1 MDVVKTILNKGL
13 DQDHSPEEQPQ
24 GTYRFAENLIN
35 NSTESI
41 NELAVEPAVV
51 QKLALESNEVLVGY
65 VAIDDERICLFSV
78 KARNGL
84 KSRISLFSTINNT
97 RTILATGE
105 LNFSLYYPITGIYRK
120 RNGDIE
126 LV

>member
-51 QKLALESNEVLVGY
+51 QKLALESNEVLVGD
-65 VAIDDERICLFSV
+65 VTIVTGKQSIIKTICGYSI
-78 KARNGL
+78 L
-84 KSRISLFSTINNT
+84 KF
-97 RTILATGE
+97 
-105 LNFSLYYPITGIYRK
+105 
-120 RNGDIE
+120 
-126 LV
+126 

>member
-65 VAIDDERICLFSV
+65 VAIDD
-78 KARNGL
+78 
-84 KSRISLFSTINNT
+84 
-97 RTILATGE
+97 
-105 LNFSLYYPITGIYRK
+105 
-120 RNGDIE
+120 
-126 LV
+126 